1 MKITDVRTVLLT
13 GPLTNDT
20 SLTTVRKL
28 RSAALIEISTDTEFV
43 GIGETYTGYHAPELV
58 PAIVEFF
65 RPILVGVREEDL
77 DPRELWRRMYTCGN
91 FWARIGLGVNVLAGI
106 EGALWDLL
114 GKLRGLPVHA
124 LIAPTVHDK
133 LLCYAT
139 GGTSPHPWEHLQRKL
154 ESYREAGFRVTKVA
168 TGWRN
173 PYDNSAFWSDDP
185 QAWIDLEAEKLELVQ
200 NRFGNDLRLALD
212 AHMSNDGA
220 AYGHVWTA
228 DVATRV
234 LQSLERFNL
243 VFFEEPLHYN
253 DKQGYA
259 RLCAATRV
267 PVAGGE
273 CLTTVQEFADYAE
286 LNALDI
292 AQPDAAY
299 IGIGPFVDTA
309 ALFAARGQQVATHAW
324 SAGVGV
330 MQNIHAAFACPNTVI
345 LENPPLAG
353 PLHTELYADGY
364 RFEDG
369 YILPPQAPGLGVRL
383 TDEIKNRF
391 PFIPGS
397 GEWNVVPGGKGV
409 PK

>member
-28 RSAALIEISTDTEFV
+28 RSASLIEIVTDTELV
-43 GIGETYTGYHAPELV
+43 GIGETYSGYHAPELV
-58 PAIVEFF
+58 PTIVDFF
-65 RPILVGVREEDL
+65 KPILVGLTEKDL
-77 DPRELWRRMYTCGN
+77 DPRDLWRRMLTCGN

-114 GKLRGLPVHA
+114 GKLRGKPVHE
-124 LIAPTVHDK
+124 LIAPTVHEK

-139 GGTSPHPWEHLQRKL
+139 GGTSPHPWEQLRRKL

-173 PYDNSAFWSDDP
+173 SFDNSGFWSDDP
-185 QAWIDLEAEKLELVQ
+185 QGWIDMEREKLDLV
-200 NRFGNDLRLALD
+200 RGWFGSDLRLALD

-220 AYGHVWTA
+220 AYGHCWTA
-228 DVATRV
+228 ETAIRV
-234 LQSLERFNL
+234 LKSLESRNL

-253 DKQGYA
+253 DKRGYSE
-259 RLCAATRV
+259 LCAATSV

-286 LNALDI
+286 LDALDI

-299 IGIGPFVDTA
+299 IGISQFVDTA
-309 ALFAARGQQVATHAW
+309 ALFATRGQQVATHAW

-364 RFEDG
+364 RFHDG

-383 TDEIKNRF
+383 TDEIKRKY
-391 PFIPGS
+391 PFVPGS
-397 GEWNVVPGGKGV
+397 GEWNVVPGGKGA
-409 PK
+409 PR

>member
-13 GPLTNDT
+13 GPLTNDA

-28 RSAALIEISTDTEFV
+28 RSASLIEIVTDTEHV
-43 GIGETYTGYHAPELV
+43 GIGETYSGYHAPELV
-58 PAIVEFF
+58 PPIVDFF
-65 RPILVGVREEDL
+65 KPILVGLTEADL
-77 DPRELWRRMYTCGN
+77 DPSDLWRQMYTCGN

-114 GKLRGLPVHA
+114 GKLRGQPVHA
-124 LIAPTVHDK
+124 LIAPTVHEK

-139 GGTSPHPWEHLQRKL
+139 GGTSPYPWEHLKRKL
-154 ESYREAGFRVTKVA
+154 EAYREAGFHVTKVA
-168 TGWRN
+168 TGWRHT
-173 PYDNSAFWSDDP
+173 DNNEAFWSDDP
-185 QAWIDLEAEKLELVQ
+185 QAWIDLECEKLEFV
-200 NRFGNDLRLALD
+200 RSTFGSDLRLALD

-220 AYGHVWTA
+220 AYGHAWDA
-228 DVATRV
+228 DIASSV
-234 LQSLERFNL
+234 LQALEVYEL

-253 DKQGYA
+253 DKRGYSQ
-259 RLCAATRV
+259 LCAATRV

-273 CLTTVQEFADYAE
+273 CLTTVQEFADYAD
-286 LNALDI
+286 LQALDI

-309 ALFAARGQQVATHAW
+309 ALFAARGQKVATHAW

-364 RFEDG
+364 RFQDG

-383 TDEIKNRF
+383 TDKIKNKY
-391 PFIPGS
+391 PFVPGS
-397 GEWNVVPGGKGV
+397 GEWNVVPGGKGA
-409 PK
+409 PL

>member
-28 RSAALIEISTDTEFV
+28 RSAALIEIETDTEHV

-58 PAIVEFF
+58 PAIVDFF
-65 RPILVGVREEDL
+65 KPILVGLTEADL
-77 DPRELWRRMYTCGN
+77 DPRDLWRRMYTCGN
-91 FWARIGLGVNVLAGI
+91 FWARIGLGANVLAGI

-114 GKLRGLPVHA
+114 GKLRGRPVHS
-124 LIAPTVHDK
+124 LIAPTVHKK

-139 GGTSPHPWEHLQRKL
+139 GGTSPYPWGNLRRKL
-154 ESYREAGFRVTKVA
+154 ESYRTAGFRVTKVA
-168 TGWRN
+168 TGWRDPDN
-173 PYDNSAFWSDDP
+173 NSAFWSDDP
-185 QAWIDLEAEKLELVQ
+185 AAWCDLESQKLDLV
-200 NRFGNDLRLALD
+200 RDWFGSDLRLALD

-220 AYGHVWTA
+220 AYGHCW
-228 DVATRV
+228 DVETATRV
-234 LQSLERFNL
+234 LRSLEAYDL

-253 DKQGYA
+253 DKRGYA
-259 RLCAATRV
+259 QLCAATSV

-286 LNALDI
+286 ISALDI

-309 ALFAARGQQVATHAW
+309 ALFAARGQKVATHAW

-330 MQNIHAAFACPNTVI
+330 MQNIHAAFACPNTTI
-345 LENPPLAG
+345 LEIPPLAG
-353 PLHTELYADGY
+353 PLHTELYVDGY

-391 PFIPGS
+391 PFVPGS

-409 PK
+409 PR